1 MSVTR
6 TIAGIAVCALLAA
19 GSTACSGDQDGD
31 DQGAADPSPSLDG
44 SPDGGEPDRVSVEA
58 EFAPYS
64 PDAEAVTYD
73 DQAVPEGASVEASA
87 TRNGAETEFVLAV
100 NGLEPDRE
108 FGAHLHTE
116 PCGENPDDSGP
127 HYQDEPA
134 AEDAANDPEY
144 ANDDNEV
151 WLDFT
156 TDAEGT
162 ATADTDVDWQ
172 VRPGEGNSIV
182 IHEHHTMTEEG
193 HAGEAGDRL
202 ACVNFPM

>member
-1 MSVTR
+1 MR

-19 GSTACSGDQDGD
+19 GSAACGGDQDGD
-31 DQGAADPSPSLDG
+31 DQGAADPSPTLDG
-44 SPDGGEPDRVSVEA
+44 SPAGGEPERVSAEA
-58 EFAPYS
+58 EFAPYG
-64 PDAEAVTYD
+64 PDVEAVTYD
-73 DQAVPEGASVEASA
+73 EQAVPEGASVEASA

-116 PCGENPDDSGP
+116 PCGPNPDDSGP

-134 AEDAANDPEY
+134 PEDAANDPEY

-162 ATADTDVDWQ
+162 ATSDTDVDWE
-172 VRPGEGNSIV
+172 VRPGEANSIV
-182 IHEHHTMTEEG
+182 IHAHHTMTEEG

-202 ACVNFPM
+202 GCLNFPM